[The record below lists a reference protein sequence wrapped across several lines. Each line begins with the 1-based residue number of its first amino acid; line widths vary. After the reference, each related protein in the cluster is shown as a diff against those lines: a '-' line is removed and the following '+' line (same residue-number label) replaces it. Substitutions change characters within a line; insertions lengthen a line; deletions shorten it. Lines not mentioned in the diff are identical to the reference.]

1 MVTAIDKMNGE
12 FVKNASSRSDF
23 HVDHDSKLAIHSKS
37 SADTEKESIGGS
49 PPYSDH
55 ALEETELPIQPSSS
69 STVAE
74 VNEATAQMV
83 AMKLNSVI
91 YQDSSSQQ
99 KLMDS
104 QLPGRVLISE
114 KGVLPRSVIMA
125 PTRELAVQIHLDAR
139 RLIYGS
145 IIKAV
150 CVYGGINCICLY
162 EWDISVVSVCIFEQ
176 EMM

>member
-1 MVTAIDKMNGE
+1 MNDE
-12 FVKNASSRSDF
+12 FVKNATSRSDF
-23 HVDHDSKLAIHSKS
+23 NVDHDSKLAINSKS

-49 PPYSDH
+49 PPYSEH
-55 ALEETELPIQPSSS
+55 VLEETELPASS

-74 VNEATAQMV
+74 MNEATAQMA

-150 CVYGGINCICLY
+150 CVYGGTICSYLTNGIHQLLLTY
-162 EWDISVVSVCIFEQ
+162 PNRK
-176 EMM
+176 